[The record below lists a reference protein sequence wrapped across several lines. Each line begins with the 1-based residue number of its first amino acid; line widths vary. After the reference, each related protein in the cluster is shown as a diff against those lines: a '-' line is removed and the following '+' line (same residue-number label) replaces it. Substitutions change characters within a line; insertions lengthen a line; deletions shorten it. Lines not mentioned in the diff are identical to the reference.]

1 MEEIGGT
8 GSSIEASKVMG
19 AQSELDMPIGAKYVV
34 WTQFLLRFSLKGT
47 QVVLV
52 MYLFEHVGLSE
63 NLSAEMVHVYLT
75 VVNVVPILGAVLS
88 DGYLGKYQTMFCSL
102 LVEVTGMVILVLGAV
117 PNVDKGWRVIVASAS
132 AVGLLVLAVGSGGVK
147 PTIAALGGDQVEV
160 LVPEGAERDRLR
172 SLFFS
177 MWYLS
182 LNLGSCLATI
192 AIPPL
197 RTLGSYSLIFS
208 VQTAVLGGCLVVF
221 RLGRSHYVHRQ
232 VKENVFVKVGS
243 IMFDALKIWTRK
255 RARKW
260 RAGDVHSPE
269 VGEQEHILPDN
280 EMVDNGRQDL
290 NTVDFK
296 YHWLDE
302 TKLKHDASAVD
313 DVKLLLRVLTLFT
326 AMPFFWALFEQ
337 QYTKWVFQSNAMN
350 LKVSWLGGLV
360 MQPEQIQALNPLL
373 VLIIIPALEKAIY
386 PFCRKCNIPLP
397 PLRKMVIGM
406 ASTVLAFVASG
417 VLQLAIDNNLKSD
430 SSNQI
435 GKVSVFWQVPQY
447 FFITL
452 AEVLIN
458 VTGLE
463 FAYSQAPASMK
474 SLLQASWQVSQG
486 IGDFMTAVVIAIIGN
501 RLSKANE
508 FFLFA
513 GGCAAALLWLV
524 WISQGYEDVQRE
536 APTPPDPLLAQ
547 APYLGLV
554 E

>member
-1 MEEIGGT
+1 M

-19 AQSELDMPIGAKYVV
+19 AQSEVDMPIGAQYAV
-34 WTQFLLRFSLKGT
+34 WTQFLLRFSGKGT
-47 QVVLV
+47 EVVLV
-52 MYLFEHVGLSE
+52 LYLFEHVGLSE
-63 NLSAEMVHVYLT
+63 NLSAEMVHAYLT
-75 VVNVVPILGAVLS
+75 VVNLCPILGAVLS
-88 DGYLGKYQTMFCSL
+88 DGYLGKYQTILCFL
-102 LVEVTGMVILVLGAV
+102 LVKLTGMVILVLGAV
-117 PNVDKGWRVIVASAS
+117 PNADTGWRVIVASAS
-132 AVGLLVLAVGSGGVK
+132 AVGLLVLAVGGGGNK
-147 PTIAALGGDQVEV
+147 PTIVAFGGDQIEV
-160 LVPEGAERDRLR
+160 LVPERAERDRLR

-182 LNLGSCLATI
+182 LNLGSCLAAI

-197 RTLGSYSLIFS
+197 RTLGSYSLVFS

-221 RLGRSHYVHRQ
+221 RLGRSDYVHRQ

-243 IMFDALKIWTRK
+243 IMIDALKIWTSK

-269 VGEQEHILPDN
+269 VGELEHILPDN
-280 EMVDNGRQDL
+280 EMVDS
-290 NTVDFK
+290 K

-302 TKLKHDASAVD
+302 AKLKHDASAVD
-313 DVKLLLRVLTLFT
+313 DVKLLLRVLMLFT
-326 AMPFFWALFEQ
+326 AMPVFWALFEQ
-337 QYTKWVFQSNAMN
+337 QYTKWVFQAKSMN

-373 VLIIIPALEKAIY
+373 VLIIIPALDKAIY

-397 PLRKMVIGM
+397 PLRKLVIGM

-417 VLQLAIDNNLKSD
+417 VLQLAIDNDLKSN
-430 SSNQI
+430 SINQI
-435 GKVSVFWQVPQY
+435 GNLSVFWQMPQY

-452 AEVLIN
+452 GEVLIN

-474 SLLQASWQVSQG
+474 SVLLASWQVSQA
-486 IGDFMTAVVIAIIGN
+486 IGNFMTAVVIAIIGN
-501 RLSKANE
+501 RLSEAKE

-513 GGCAAALLWLV
+513 GGCAAAILWLA
-524 WISQGYEDVQRE
+524 WISRGYEDVQRE
-536 APTPPDPLLAQ
+536 APAPNGPLHGEALSG
-547 APYLGLV
+547 LG
-554 E
+554 